1 MPGDQAATQQ
11 TEASQYTESRNDAM
25 IQKLLA
31 DGAGYMLVLA
41 GLVVTVTVGVMS
53 ILLPFL
59 VFKIMLRVSA
69 MNKKLAR
76 IIELLEEEGKREAVA
91 SRRQAPEP
99 GVRLGPTTIR
109 EDAAAPIG
117 DKPLRFK

>member
-1 MPGDQAATQQ
+1 
-11 TEASQYTESRNDAM
+11 M

-59 VFKIMLRVSA
+59 VFKIMLRISA
-69 MNKKLAR
+69 MNRKMAR
-76 IIELLEEEGKREAVA
+76 IVELLEEAGKRETM
-91 SRRQAPEP
+91 SSPRQAPAS
-99 GVRLGPTTIR
+99 GARLGPTAIR
-109 EDAAAPIG
+109 GDADPAIG

>member
-1 MPGDQAATQQ
+1 
-11 TEASQYTESRNDAM
+11 M

-69 MNKKLAR
+69 MNKKMAR
-76 IIELLEEEGKREAVA
+76 IIELLEEAGKRQTMA
-91 SRRQAPEP
+91 SPRQTPAQD
-99 GVRLGPTTIR
+99 GRLGPTAIR
-109 EDAAAPIG
+109 GDAAAPIG

>member
-1 MPGDQAATQQ
+1 
-11 TEASQYTESRNDAM
+11 M
-25 IQKLLA
+25 IKQLLA
-31 DGAGYMLVLA
+31 DSAGYMLVLA

-69 MNKKLAR
+69 MNKKMAR
-76 IIELLEEEGKREAVA
+76 LIELLEEAGKREAMA
-91 SRRQAPEP
+91 SSRQAQALDN
-99 GVRLGPTTIR
+99 RLGPTVNR
-109 EDAAAPIG
+109 RDASPALG

>member
-1 MPGDQAATQQ
+1 
-11 TEASQYTESRNDAM
+11 M

-69 MNKKLAR
+69 MNRKMAR
-76 IIELLEEEGKREAVA
+76 IIELLEEAGKRETMATP
-91 SRRQAPEP
+91 RQTSAP
-99 GVRLGPTTIR
+99 GVRLGPTAFS
-109 EDAAAPIG
+109 EDAAVPVG

>member
-1 MPGDQAATQQ
+1 
-11 TEASQYTESRNDAM
+11 M

-91 SRRQAPEP
+91 SRRQAPSP

>member
-1 MPGDQAATQQ
+1 ML
-11 TEASQYTESRNDAM
+11 
-25 IQKLLA
+25 QKLLA
-31 DGAGYMLVLA
+31 DSAGYMLVLA

-69 MNKKLAR
+69 VNKKMAR
-76 IIELLEEEGKREAVA
+76 IIELLEEAGKREATA
-91 SRRQAPEP
+91 LPRQAPAP
-99 GVRLGPTTIR
+99 DGRLGPTAIR
-109 EDAAAPIG
+109 GDVAPALG